1 MAKKLTFSIL
11 LVAAVILIGIFL
23 SKVFSGQLIVSRYIF
38 RLGNF
43 ELRWYSTLIA
53 LGILID
59 YFIARSY
66 FKRRGWN
73 PEHLDEA
80 LLLGVLFGILFARI
94 YYVIFEWDYFKDH
107 PSEIFKIWHGGIA
120 IHGGFL
126 GAIFAVWLYTK
137 IKKNVSF
144 TFLEALDVMGWLFP
158 LAQGIG
164 RWGNFFNYEAFGYPT
179 DLPWKM
185 YVPPRSRPP
194 QFASSEFFHPTFLYE
209 SLWDFMVF
217 AILTLYVKREYK
229 RPGEVISLY
238 LVMYSM
244 GRIMVER
251 LRTDSLWLGD
261 IRMAQ
266 LFSAIAMII
275 GALWYLW
282 LRREGGKIA

>member
-1 MAKKLTFSIL
+1 MGKRWVYVVVLAVAIVL
-11 LVAAVILIGIFL
+11 LWLFL
-23 SKVFSGQLIVSRYIF
+23 SRVFSGELIVSRYIF
-38 RLGNF
+38 KLGRF

-59 YFIARSY
+59 YFIARWY

-80 LLLGVLFGILFARI
+80 LLLGVIFGIIFARV
-94 YYVIFEWDYFKDH
+94 YYVIFEWDYFKNH
-107 PSEIFKIWHGGIA
+107 PSEIFKVWHGGIA

-126 GAIFAVWLYTK
+126 GAIFAVWLYTRL
-137 IKKNVSF
+137 KKDVSF
-144 TFLEALDVMGWLFP
+144 TFVEGLDVMGWLFP

-185 YVPPRSRPP
+185 FVPQSHRPP
-194 QFASSEFFHPTFLYE
+194 QFLSNEFFHPTFLYE
-209 SLWDFMVF
+209 SVWDFTVF
-217 AILTLYVKREYK
+217 AILTAYVLKHYRK
-229 RPGEVISLY
+229 PGEVVSLY

-244 GRIMVER
+244 GRIMVES
-251 LRTDSLWLGD
+251 LRTDSLWLGS

-266 LFSAIAMII
+266 LFSAIAMIL
-275 GALWYLW
+275 GALWYLS
-282 LRREGGKIA
+282 LQRKKV

>member
-1 MAKKLTFSIL
+1 MGKRWVYVVVLAVAIVL
-11 LVAAVILIGIFL
+11 LWLFL
-23 SKVFSGQLIVSRYIF
+23 SRVFSGELIVSRYIF
-38 RLGNF
+38 KLGRF

-59 YFIARSY
+59 YLIARWY

-80 LLLGVLFGILFARI
+80 LLLGVIFGIIFARV
-94 YYVIFEWDYFKDH
+94 YYVIFEWDYFKNH
-107 PSEIFKIWHGGIA
+107 PSEIFKVWHGGIA

-126 GAIFAVWLYTK
+126 GAIFAVWLYTRL
-137 IKKNVSF
+137 KKDVSF
-144 TFLEALDVMGWLFP
+144 TFVEGLDVMGWLFP

-185 YVPPRSRPP
+185 FVPQSHRPP
-194 QFASSEFFHPTFLYE
+194 QFLSNEFFHPTFLYE
-209 SLWDFMVF
+209 SVWDFTVF
-217 AILTLYVKREYK
+217 AILTAYVLKHYRK
-229 RPGEVISLY
+229 PGEVVSLY

-244 GRIMVER
+244 GRIMVES
-251 LRTDSLWLGD
+251 LRTDSLWLGS

-266 LFSAIAMII
+266 LFSAIAMIL
-275 GALWYLW
+275 GALWYLS
-282 LRREGGKIA
+282 LQRKKV